1 MVFDIKLG
9 KVMESVMKDAK
20 RVRKSKKEFAT
31 MTDHFDKQLYYV
43 LTSDQFDLIK
53 SKFAEVSQKEENPA
67 HYCMGGCG
75 KYLGFRG
82 FCSDKCHDEHYNGL
96 SEQEVNTE
104 VKK

>member
-1 MVFDIKLG
+1 MIFVLEKEDE
-9 KVMESVMKDAK
+9 VQ
-20 RVRKSKKEFAT
+20 KKE
-31 MTDHFDKQLYYV
+31 
-43 LTSDQFDLIK
+43 
-53 SKFAEVSQKEENPA
+53 EENPA